1 MIDTQKFEKILKERL
16 AKVESDIAMLLNEL
30 EEIATYENI
39 DDIEDLAEL
48 KTIND
53 SNKALLQ
60 RLLQEKKAI
69 KKALAKIK
77 NGTYGKCADG
87 SEIPEETLE
96 ANPLHEC

>member
-1 MIDTQKFEKILKERL
+1 MIDTKKFEMILNDRL
-16 AKVESDIAMLLNEL
+16 SKVEQEITMLLNEL

-48 KTIND
+48 ETIND
-53 SNKALLQ
+53 SDKALLQ
-60 RLLQEKKAI
+60 KLLQEKKSI

-77 NGTYGKCADG
+77 DGTYGKCADG
-87 SEIPEETLE
+87 SEIPEKILE

>member
-1 MIDTQKFEKILKERL
+1 MIDTQKYKKLLEERL

-30 EEIATYENI
+30 EEVGTYENV

-48 KTIND
+48 ETIND
-53 SNKALLQ
+53 SDKALLQ

-87 SEIPEETLE
+87 SEIPEEILE